1 MRRGGGG
8 IGPSDIKRCLKYR
21 ESSIKP
27 SLSNTPPT
35 FKGKKVNKPPSPPSY
50 YALLINGGLY

>member
-1 MRRGGGG
+1 MRRGGIEG
-8 IGPSDIKRCLKYR
+8 SDIKRCLKYC

-35 FKGKKVNKPPSPPSY
+35 FKGKKVNKPPSSPSY
-50 YALLINGGLY
+50 YALLINGRLY